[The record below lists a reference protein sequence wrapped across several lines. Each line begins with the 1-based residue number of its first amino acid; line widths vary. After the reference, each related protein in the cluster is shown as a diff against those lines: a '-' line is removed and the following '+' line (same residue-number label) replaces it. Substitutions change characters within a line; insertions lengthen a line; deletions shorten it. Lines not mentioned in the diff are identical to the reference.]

1 MLRAIWGI
9 FVKKMAL
16 LCALMVI
23 FFTGCTKA
31 QPSPQITEI
40 VTTFTANFALTATG
54 DIYSWGKNEFG
65 VLGLGDSSKEFI
77 DIPTKVEIAEP
88 VVKIIS
94 APNSFTV
101 LAITTSGN
109 VYGWGSNRYKN
120 ISSEENAEYRLPVL
134 VDYGISIKDIK
145 LSHRLVTLLD
155 SNGRIYGCG
164 WSQEGSPIHI
174 EARESLL
181 NSDHYIKEIHLASDE
196 PIKQFENADT
206 YRAFLT
212 TQGEL
217 FLQGT
222 FVDEKILFPQ
232 PNQIQFPEPIS
243 QIGAMYQGLIALS
256 ETGKLYFIG
265 EDRFG
270 IVGNDSNEY
279 YDLYKEPILINK
291 IEGILD
297 ISVSSSSVIVQ
308 TNDGRLYT
316 WGYNLGRN
324 NAESSDEVIIS
335 PTQLDYNGKTQYYY
349 CGEFSSV
356 CITEENKVY
365 VWGSNVYNLHL
376 DSSLSSKYEPTQINL
391 STYIKGD

>member
-1 MLRAIWGI
+1 
-9 FVKKMAL
+9 
-16 LCALMVI
+16 
-23 FFTGCTKA
+23 
-31 QPSPQITEI
+31 
-40 VTTFTANFALTATG
+40 
-54 DIYSWGKNEFG
+54 
-65 VLGLGDSSKEFI
+65 
-77 DIPTKVEIAEP
+77 
-88 VVKIIS
+88 
-94 APNSFTV
+94 
-101 LAITTSGN
+101 
-109 VYGWGSNRYKN
+109 
-120 ISSEENAEYRLPVL
+120 
-134 VDYGISIKDIK
+134 
-145 LSHRLVTLLD
+145 
-155 SNGRIYGCG
+155 
-164 WSQEGSPIHI
+164 
-174 EARESLL
+174 
-181 NSDHYIKEIHLASDE
+181 
-196 PIKQFENADT
+196 
-206 YRAFLT
+206 
-212 TQGEL
+212 
-217 FLQGT
+217 
-222 FVDEKILFPQ
+222 
-232 PNQIQFPEPIS
+232 
-243 QIGAMYQGLIALS
+243 MYQGLIALS

-391 STYIKGD
+391 STSIKGD